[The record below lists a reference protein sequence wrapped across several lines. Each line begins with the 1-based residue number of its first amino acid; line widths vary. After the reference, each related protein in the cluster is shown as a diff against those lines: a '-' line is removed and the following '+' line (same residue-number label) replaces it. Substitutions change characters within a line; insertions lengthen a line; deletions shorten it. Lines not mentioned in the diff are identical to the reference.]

1 VNHVTPCCKSA
12 GGKNLPRF
20 VLYPRIC
27 GLGRAGEW
35 RLRIVLSN
43 IGTLGDINPLIALA
57 LELKRRGHVPV
68 MALPAVYGPRI
79 RPLNLEFHA
88 IRPDIDPTN
97 NLLVEM
103 IYDVKKGTETGL
115 RQFLFPVL
123 RQTYDDLL
131 DAATKPQR
139 ADLLLLGELNY
150 AGPLVADVTGIPWA
164 SYVLAPLSFFSAFD
178 PPVLPMYPKLAR
190 ADKVI
195 PGMGR
200 VIKRLAR
207 FVSRKWPQ
215 PIYDLRREL
224 GLPRGANPLFDA
236 KHSPNLV
243 LALFSRALGTEQK
256 DWPEN
261 TLITGFCFYDADAGN
276 TALPPN
282 LEKFLAAGD
291 EPVVFTLGSAA
302 VLAAG
307 QFYEHS
313 ACAAKQLG
321 IRAVLLIGT
330 DPRNRPQTE
339 LPDSIC
345 VAEYAPYSGLF
356 SRAALVVHQ
365 GGVGTTAQCMRAG
378 KPMLIMPYS
387 HDQPDNARRMQRLK
401 VARVIQ
407 KQGYT
412 PARVARKLTSMLNDR
427 GFAEQAKFVAQ
438 QIAREDGVQTACDAL
453 EDLYART
460 RNVDPNA

>member
-1 VNHVTPCCKSA
+1 MHRQQLKRLSA
-12 GGKNLPRF
+12 MLPPAANPLGGKTLLRF
-20 VLYPRIC
+20 VHYPHKC
-27 GLGRAGEW
+27 GLSHPPIASLAAPEI

-79 RPLNLEFHA
+79 KPLDLEFHP

-97 NLLVEM
+97 NLLIEM

-131 DAATKPQR
+131 DAATRPER

-150 AGPLVADVTGIPWA
+150 AGPVVAEVTGIPWA

-178 PPVLPMYPKLAR
+178 PPVLPMYPRLAR
-190 ADKVI
+190 ADKTV

-200 VIKRLAR
+200 AIRRLAR

-224 GLPRGANPLFDA
+224 GLAQGENPLFDA
-236 KHSPNLV
+236 KHSPHLV
-243 LALFSRALGTEQK
+243 LALFSRVLGTEQK
-256 DWPEN
+256 DWPRN

-276 TALPPN
+276 AALPKN
-282 LEKFLAAGD
+282 LEKFVAEGEA
-291 EPVVFTLGSAA
+291 PVVFTLGSAA

-307 QFYEHS
+307 NFYENS
-313 ACAAKQLG
+313 AKAAMELG
-321 IRAVLLIGT
+321 VRAVLLIGS
-330 DPRNRPQTE
+330 DPRNRPD
-339 LPDSIC
+339 DSIAGVNMRC
-345 VAEYAPYSGLF
+345 GICALLGTFFAGRTGCAPGWRRHDGAVPESGQADADYAL
-356 SRAALVVHQ
+356 L
-365 GGVGTTAQCMRAG
+365 
-378 KPMLIMPYS
+378 
-387 HDQPDNARRMQRLK
+387 AR
-401 VARVIQ
+401 
-407 KQGYT
+407 
-412 PARVARKLTSMLNDR
+412 PARQCTAHAAAESGAGHPEEELHPEARGR
-427 GFAEQAKFVAQ
+427 
-438 QIAREDGVQTACDAL
+438 RC
-453 EDLYART
+453 
-460 RNVDPNA
+460 